1 MKRVAPSVIGAFL
14 GCFALQA
21 ANAGETQWQP
31 GHRGDLAFEAS
42 AFLRGTAYRKP
53 DKAADEFD
61 ADGAY
66 GSLNRAWNATHQGR
80 WLIEE
85 QRYGFDAI
93 VAGVSYHRQ
102 DLVARGERILNW
114 GFAREQP
121 DGSFDCADRFHSMSF
136 FVEAAAHAALLLD
149 GSDFATENR
158 AWIEGVKPL
167 LRRSVLWMMAPE
179 NAGPGQAKDAPYGHR
194 FYLDADAIGETGVL
208 LRDKGMIEAS
218 RAYVRAGIAR
228 QDVSGFNPEK
238 GGSDTSYHAVGLL
251 FAEHYYTLV
260 ADDAT
265 RAALRP
271 MLARGL
277 SWLAARVRPD
287 GTVDQTGNTRTG
299 FGQERGPQGNLKTMS
314 YGSAY
319 RATFYWAMIAGD
331 PRWAALA
338 TQLHGGQ
345 EVEKAERKAGI
356 PH

>member
-1 MKRVAPSVIGAFL
+1 MGRLTRCGSVALLCSLVPL
-14 GCFALQA
+14 A
-21 ANAGETQWQP
+21 AAAGGGWQP

-42 AFLRGTAYRKP
+42 AFLRDTAYSKP
-53 DKAADEFD
+53 DKTADDFD
-61 ADGAY
+61 ANGAY
-66 GSLNRAWNATHQGR
+66 GPMNRAWNATHQGR

-93 VAGVSYHRQ
+93 VAGVSTHRQ
-102 DLVARGERILNW
+102 DLVARGETILDW
-114 GFAREQP
+114 GFGREKP

-136 FVEAAAHAALLLD
+136 FVEAVAHAALLLE
-149 GSDFATENR
+149 GSDLAAENR
-158 AWIEGVKPL
+158 AWIDGVKPL
-167 LRRSVLWMMAPE
+167 LRRSVLWMMAPA

-208 LRDKGMIEAS
+208 LHDKGMIEAS
-218 RAYVRAGIAR
+218 RAYVRAGLAR
-228 QDVSGFNPEK
+228 QDVTGSNPEK

-277 SWLAARVRPD
+277 AWLAARVRPD

-319 RATFYWAMIAGD
+319 RASFYWSLITGD
-331 PRWAALA
+331 ERWAELA
-338 TQLHGGQ
+338 RRLHSGQ
-345 EVEKAERKAGI
+345 AIEKEQRKRG
-356 PH
+356 